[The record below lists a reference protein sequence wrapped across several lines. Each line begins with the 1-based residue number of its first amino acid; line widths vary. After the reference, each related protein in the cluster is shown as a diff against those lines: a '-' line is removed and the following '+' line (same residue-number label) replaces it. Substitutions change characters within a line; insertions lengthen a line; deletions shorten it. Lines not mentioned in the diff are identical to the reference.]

1 MELALISLSLLIVL
15 VAASYVFHQRIKLAA
30 SEYEASREMVENIT
44 RGFTRQLLKTE
55 AGLDRLERETD
66 QAREMALEALKKI
79 DELGASEVSEDLL
92 GPVVERIE
100 AIDSSLEE
108 LRSQVQKIAAQRIA
122 TVKAS
127 NVAPPIPIKEE
138 DVLQSLTET
147 ELKVLEVIQELGEAS
162 GPDVQ
167 KVIGKTREHTARLL
181 KKLYEKGF
189 IDRNTSSIPYRYS
202 LRKEVQG
209 LLLERSMGL
218 R

>member
-1 MELALISLSLLIVL
+1 
-15 VAASYVFHQRIKLAA
+15 
-30 SEYEASREMVENIT
+30 MVENIT

>member
-15 VAASYVFHQRIKLAA
+15 VVASYVFHQRIKLAA